1 MTDDNQKQEL
11 TFEQAMQ
18 KLEGIV
24 EKLEEGDVPLEQAI
38 EYYKEG
44 MKLSNYCN
52 QKLQSVEEE
61 ITEVMKESGEA
72 VPYQME
78 EESNRD

>member
-1 MTDDNQKQEL
+1 MSDVNQEQEL

-24 EKLEEGDVPLEQAI
+24 DKLEEGDVPLEKAI

-44 MKLSNYCN
+44 MKLSNFCHN
-52 QKLQSVEEE
+52 KLQSVEEE
-61 ITEVMKESGEA
+61 ITEIMKDSGETES
-72 VPYQME
+72 YHLE

>member
-1 MTDDNQKQEL
+1 MTNQEEL

-24 EKLEEGDVPLEQAI
+24 NKLEEGDVPLEKAI

-44 MKLSNYCN
+44 MKLSKFCN
-52 QKLQSVEEE
+52 DKLQSVEEE
-61 ITEVMKESGEA
+61 ITEVMEENGDTE
-72 VPYQME
+72 PYSVE
-78 EESNRD
+78 EEE

>member
-1 MTDDNQKQEL
+1 MTDTNKDHEL

-18 KLEGIV
+18 KLEAIV

-44 MKLSNYCN
+44 MKLSNFCN
-52 QKLQSVEEE
+52 KKLQSVEEE
-61 ITEVMKESGEA
+61 ITEIMKESGETE
-72 VPYQME
+72 PYKVE